1 MAGQREFLKIAKT
14 IVIKVGSRTL
24 THKNGKINYHM
35 LEKIVREMADLAN
48 QGRHPVLVSSG
59 AGAAGI
65 GRLGLSA
72 KPRTIPEKQAV
83 AAVGQGLLIHMYEKF
98 FAEYG
103 HIAAQVLL
111 TRDDLNDRKRYL
123 NSRNTLETLLRYGVI
138 PVVNENDTVAVEEI
152 VFGDNDTLSALVA
165 GVLDA
170 DLLILLSDIDGL
182 YTANPKEDP
191 EAKLIATVEQ
201 VTPEIR
207 KYAGQT
213 SEELAT
219 GGMITK
225 LLAAE
230 ISTRSGIPM
239 IIAPGREKN
248 VLQRLLDGEEIGTLF
263 CARDKGLDS
272 RKRWIAF
279 GQAAHGRLIVDR
291 GACKAI
297 LEEGKSLLPSG
308 VIDVIG
314 NFVQGD
320 MVAIEDEDG
329 HELARGLVN
338 FSSKEMKLIKRLR
351 TDEAAKVLQ
360 RPCTE
365 AVHRNNMVVTG

>member
-1 MAGQREFLKIAKT
+1 
-14 IVIKVGSRTL
+14 
-24 THKNGKINYHM
+24 
-35 LEKIVREMADLAN
+35 MADLAN

-65 GRLGLSA
+65 GRLGLPA
-72 KPRTIPEKQAV
+72 KLRTIPEKQAV

-111 TRDDLNDRKRYL
+111 TRDDFNDRKRYL

-170 DLLILLSDIDGL
+170 DLLILLTDIDGL
-182 YTANPKEDP
+182 YTANPKVNP

-248 VLQRLLDGEEIGTLF
+248 VCRGCWTGKRSVHFFVPETRVWT
-263 CARDKGLDS
+263 AVNAGL
-272 RKRWIAF
+272 
-279 GQAAHGRLIVDR
+279 
-291 GACKAI
+291 
-297 LEEGKSLLPSG
+297 P
-308 VIDVIG
+308 
-314 NFVQGD
+314 
-320 MVAIEDEDG
+320 
-329 HELARGLVN
+329 LARQP
-338 FSSKEMKLIKRLR
+338 
-351 TDEAAKVLQ
+351 TAA
-360 RPCTE
+360 
-365 AVHRNNMVVTG
+365 

>member
-1 MAGQREFLKIAKT
+1 MVGQREFLKNAKT
-14 IVIKVGSRTL
+14 IVVKVGSRTL
-24 THKNGKINYHM
+24 THKNGKINFRM

-65 GRLGLSA
+65 GRLGLPA
-72 KPRTIPEKQAV
+72 KLRTIPEKQAV

-111 TRDDLNDRKRYL
+111 TRDDFNDRKRYL

-170 DLLILLSDIDGL
+170 DLLILLTDIDGL
-182 YTANPKEDP
+182 YTANPKVNP

-279 GQAAHGRLIVDR
+279 GQTAHGRLIVDR